1 MLFLSGLGMFL
12 RFQCLV
18 SKFTVIISLLVIS
31 LQVSA
36 VTEQTSAL
44 GLSKL
49 VERLGEINTF
59 SGAFI
64 QESVDPKG
72 RRIQESKGELKAQRP
87 GLFYWHTKEPLEQV
101 VYSNETHVT
110 VYDPDLEQATVQKVN
125 AQSQTTP
132 AILFSGNV
140 DRIGELFDVEY
151 RKVDEAVA
159 QFVLTPKTKDSLFER
174 LKIRFEGKHL
184 KSMHISDALGQV
196 SSLSFIYSEINLVFP
211 DDTFV
216 PKLPKGTDIIRD
228 VPLVSGSAPSKEL
241 P

>member
-1 MLFLSGLGMFL
+1 LLVLSGLSMFL
-12 RFQCLV
+12 RFQCLM
-18 SKFTVIISLLVIS
+18 SKFAVIISLSVLS

-36 VTEQTSAL
+36 ATEQASTL

-49 VERLGEINTF
+49 VERLGKINTF
-59 SGAFI
+59 SGAFV

-101 VYSNETHVT
+101 VYSNATHVT
-110 VYDPDLEQATVQKVN
+110 VYDPDLEQATIQKVS
-125 AQSQTTP
+125 AQSKTTP
-132 AILFSGNV
+132 AILFSGDV

-151 RKVDEAVA
+151 REVSATVA
-159 QFVLTPKTKDSLFER
+159 QFILTPKTKDSLFER
-174 LKIRFEGKHL
+174 LKIRFEGQHL
-184 KSMHISDALGQV
+184 KAMHLSDALGQV
-196 SSLSFIYSEINLVFP
+196 SSLSFIYSEVNLVFP

-216 PKLPKGTDIIRD
+216 PNLPEGIDIIRD
-228 VPLVSGSAPSKEL
+228 VPLASESVPSQEL